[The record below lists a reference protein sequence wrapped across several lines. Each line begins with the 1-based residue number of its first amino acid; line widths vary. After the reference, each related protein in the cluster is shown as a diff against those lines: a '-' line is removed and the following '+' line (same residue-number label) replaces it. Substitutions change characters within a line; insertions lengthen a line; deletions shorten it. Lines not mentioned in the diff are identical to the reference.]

1 MPPCLRRKEQQV
13 FVNAFL
19 WVVPVFVKPKINPP
33 LVPPLGRALLVLST
47 FVLAALPTVSL
58 VALVVVFVVL
68 PPPLVQVVCLAPSRK
83 LLSEVLRLWLLSVY
97 VRAHHCNN
105 ITVFNEH

>member
-1 MPPCLRRKEQQV
+1 MR
-13 FVNAFL
+13 A
-19 WVVPVFVKPKINPP
+19 VPVFVKQKMNLP
-33 LVPPLGRALLVLST
+33 LVPPLGRDLLVLST
-47 FVLAALPTVSL
+47 LALAALPTVSL

-97 VRAHHCNN
+97 IRAHHYKN
-105 ITVFNEH
+105 ISVQ

>member
-1 MPPCLRRKEQQV
+1 M
-13 FVNAFL
+13 
-19 WVVPVFVKPKINPP
+19 NPP
-33 LVPPLGRALLVLST
+33 LVPPLGRALLMLST
-47 FVLAALPTVSL
+47 LALAALPA
-58 VALVVVFVVL
+58 VALVVALVVFVVL

>member
-19 WVVPVFVKPKINPP
+19 GVVPVFVKPKINPP

-68 PPPLVQVVCLAPSRK
+68 PPPLVQAAPLTSSCK
-83 LLSEVLRLWLLSVY
+83 LLQSL
-97 VRAHHCNN
+97 H
-105 ITVFNEH
+105 T